1 MQIRTLVFIG
11 IACIIVS
18 MALYFYLNM
27 DTLFDNLKTVKK
39 RILHE
44 KETKQTLVVI
54 DTKSQ
59 EKLDKAAVKAAEA
72 AEAENKTPAPS
83 QNIAPT
89 IPSTKSEISPEVD
102 ELNWELEKLKR
113 DLERHNHYD
122 ENRQYDKPCKTET
135 VSSSSTQTPT
145 PTLTPTQTQTQT
157 PTQTPIAQKYEE
169 AFLVKSNI
177 FNKDESNK
185 VCKALFNSR
194 AATRD
199 ELNADY
205 NNGANWCNYGWT
217 TDGSAYY
224 PLQDNSDS
232 PVCVGSKGLNGGALD
247 GAPKLG
253 ITCYGIKPIETEY
266 TSLDTI
272 YRDSSIAEADISML
286 ETYRKMM
293 SSGKI
298 KVAPFNNKAWS
309 RYSFKDDT
317 LNIGNKTILTQ
328 KKDTSKDPNSIK
340 TEKVQVQG
348 IVNVT
353 PV

>member
-11 IACIIVS
+11 IACIISS

-44 KETKQTLVVI
+44 KETKQALVEI
-54 DTKSQ
+54 DTKSK
-59 EKLDKAAVKAAEA
+59 EKLEKAAVKEA
-72 AEAENKTPAPS
+72 ALAQPKPS
-83 QNIAPT
+83 CQTVTPT
-89 IPSTKSEISPEVD
+89 IPSSKSVISSDVD
-102 ELNWELEKLKR
+102 ELNKELEKLKR
-113 DLERHNHYD
+113 DLERHSRYH
-122 ENRQYDKPCKTET
+122 EHSKTRSTEPEPT
-135 VSSSSTQTPT
+135 STQ
-145 PTLTPTQTQTQT
+145 QS
-157 PTQTPIAQKYEE
+157 AQKKEE
-169 AFLVKSNI
+169 SFLVKSNI

-194 AATRD
+194 AATRE

-217 TDGSAYY
+217 MDGSAYY
-224 PLQDNSDS
+224 PLQNNSDT
-232 PVCVGSKGLNGGALD
+232 PICVGSKGLNGGALD

-253 ITCYGIKPIETEY
+253 ITCYGTKPTEREY
-266 TSLDTI
+266 TSLDKI
-272 YRDSSIAEADISML
+272 YRDSSMAEADIAML
-286 ETYRKMM
+286 EKYREMM
-293 SSGKI
+293 SAGKI
-298 KVAPFNNKAWS
+298 KVAPFNDNVWS
-309 RYSFKDDT
+309 RYSFKDDRLT
-317 LNIGNKTILTQ
+317 IGNNTILTQ

-340 TEKVQVQG
+340 TETVQVQG

>member
-11 IACIIVS
+11 IVCIIVS

-44 KETKQTLVVI
+44 KETKQTLVEI

-59 EKLDKAAVKAAEA
+59 EKLDKAVVKAAA
-72 AEAENKTPAPS
+72 AATSPAP
-83 QNIAPT
+83 APAT
-89 IPSTKSEISPEVD
+89 TPSTKSEISPDVD
-102 ELNWELEKLKR
+102 KLNKELEKLKH
-113 DLERHNHYD
+113 DLERHSHYTR
-122 ENRQYDKPCKTET
+122 NKTFDNAT
-135 VSSSSTQTPT
+135 APA
-145 PTLTPTQTQTQT
+145 PAPA
-157 PTQTPIAQKYEE
+157 PAQKHEE

-177 FNKDESNK
+177 FNKNESNK

-194 AATRD
+194 AATRE

-224 PLQDNSDS
+224 PLQHNSDT

-253 ITCYGIKPIETEY
+253 ITCYGVKPTETEY
-266 TSLDTI
+266 TSLATI

-286 ETYRKMM
+286 DKYRQMM

-298 KVAPFNNKAWS
+298 KVAPFNDKVWS
-309 RYSFKDDT
+309 RYSYKDDQ
-317 LNIGNKTILTQ
+317 LHIGNKTIVTQ

-340 TEKVQVQG
+340 TETVQVQS
-348 IVNVT
+348 IVHK
-353 PV
+353 

>member
-11 IACIIVS
+11 IACIISS

-44 KETKQTLVVI
+44 KETKQALVEI
-54 DTKSQ
+54 DTKTK
-59 EKLDKAAVKAAEA
+59 EKLEKAAAKAKAEVA
-72 AEAENKTPAPS
+72 PPAPPAQPPQAS
-83 QNIAPT
+83 TQPQPPK
-89 IPSTKSEISPEVD
+89 IPSAKSEISTDVE
-102 ELNWELEKLKR
+102 ELNKELEKLKR
-113 DLERHNHYD
+113 DLEKHSQFHAK
-122 ENRQYDKPCKTET
+122 QPTPAPAPVPASKP
-135 VSSSSTQTPT
+135 VSSPVPAPTTSSASASDQP
-145 PTLTPTQTQTQT
+145 LSH
-157 PTQTPIAQKYEE
+157 KKEE
-169 AFLVKSNI
+169 VFLVKSNI

-194 AATRD
+194 VATRE

-217 TDGSAYY
+217 MDGSAYY
-224 PLQDNSDS
+224 PLQNNSDT
-232 PVCVGSKGLNGGALD
+232 PMCVGSKGLNGGALD

-253 ITCYGIKPIETEY
+253 ITCYGTKPTENEY
-266 TSLDTI
+266 TSLDKI
-272 YRDSSIAEADISML
+272 YRDSSIAEADIAML
-286 ETYRKMM
+286 EKYREMM
-293 SSGKI
+293 SAGKI
-298 KVAPFNNKAWS
+298 KVAPFNDKAWS
-309 RYSFKDDT
+309 RYSFKDDSLT
-317 LNIGNKTILTQ
+317 IGNKTIVTQ

>member
-11 IACIIVS
+11 IACIISS

-44 KETKQTLVVI
+44 KETKQALVEI
-54 DTKSQ
+54 DTKSK
-59 EKLDKAAVKAAEA
+59 EKLEKAAAKAAVA
-72 AEAENKTPAPS
+72 PPS
-83 QNIAPT
+83 QDISPT
-89 IPSTKSEISPEVD
+89 IPSASSEISADVED
-102 ELNWELEKLKR
+102 LNKELEKLKR
-113 DLERHNHYD
+113 DLEKHSQFNIGQD
-122 ENRQYDKPCKTET
+122 NTPNNKIDTPSCAKPTETSSSVNTPTASSAPATDKPLSPK
-135 VSSSSTQTPT
+135 Q
-145 PTLTPTQTQTQT
+145 
-157 PTQTPIAQKYEE
+157 EE
-169 AFLVKSNI
+169 VFLVKSNI

-194 AATRD
+194 AATRE

-217 TDGSAYY
+217 MDGSAYY
-224 PLQDNSDS
+224 PLQNNSDT
-232 PVCVGSKGLNGGALD
+232 PMCVGSKGLNGGALD

-253 ITCYGIKPIETEY
+253 ITCYGTKPSEKEY
-266 TSLDTI
+266 TSLDKI
-272 YRDSSIAEADISML
+272 YRDSSIAEADITML
-286 ETYRKMM
+286 EKYREMM
-293 SSGKI
+293 SAGKI
-298 KVAPFNNKAWS
+298 KVAPFNDKVWS

-317 LNIGNKTILTQ
+317 LTIGNKTIVTQ

-348 IVNVT
+348 IVSVSS
-353 PV
+353 V

>member
-44 KETKQTLVVI
+44 KETKQALVEI
-54 DTKSQ
+54 DTKSK
-59 EKLDKAAVKAAEA
+59 EKLDKAAVKEEA
-72 AEAENKTPAPS
+72 ATQSKSSCQTVT
-83 QNIAPT
+83 PT
-89 IPSTKSEISPEVD
+89 IPSTKSVISPDVD
-102 ELNWELEKLKR
+102 EINKELEKLKI
-113 DLERHNHYD
+113 DLERHSRYH
-122 ENRQYDKPCKTET
+122 EPRKTCATEPI
-135 VSSSSTQTPT
+135 SP
-145 PTLTPTQTQTQT
+145 PTQQTAQT
-157 PTQTPIAQKYEE
+157 AQTAEQKKEE

-177 FNKDESNK
+177 FNKNESNK

-194 AATRD
+194 AATRE

-224 PLQDNSDS
+224 PLQNNTDT

-253 ITCYGIKPIETEY
+253 ITCYGVKPTESEY
-266 TSLDTI
+266 TSLDKI
-272 YRDSSIAEADISML
+272 YRDSSIAESDIAML
-286 ETYRKMM
+286 EKYREMM
-293 SSGKI
+293 SAGKI
-298 KVAPFNNKAWS
+298 KVAPFNDKVWS
-309 RYSFKDDT
+309 RYSFKDDR
-317 LNIGNKTILTQ
+317 LNIGNSTILTQ

>member
-11 IACIIVS
+11 IACIISS

-44 KETKQTLVVI
+44 KETKQALVEI
-54 DTKSQ
+54 DTKSK
-59 EKLDKAAVKAAEA
+59 EKLEKAAAKAAV
-72 AEAENKTPAPS
+72 APPP
-83 QNIAPT
+83 QPPQPPPT
-89 IPSTKSEISPEVD
+89 PSTKSVISSDVE
-102 ELNWELEKLKR
+102 ELNKELEKLKR
-113 DLERHNHYD
+113 DLEKHSKFDRGHN
-122 ENRQYDKPCKTET
+122 QTDKTDKTCGAQ
-135 VSSSSTQTPT
+135 SASTYAPVPAPVQE
-145 PTLTPTQTQTQT
+145 QSV
-157 PTQTPIAQKYEE
+157 AQKKEE
-169 AFLVKSNI
+169 VFLVKSNI
-177 FNKDESNK
+177 FNKNESNK

-194 AATRD
+194 AATRE

-217 TDGSAYY
+217 MDGSAYY
-224 PLQDNSDS
+224 PLQNNSDT

-253 ITCYGIKPIETEY
+253 ITCYGTKPTEKEY
-266 TSLDTI
+266 TSLDKI
-272 YRDSSIAEADISML
+272 YRDSSIAEADMAML
-286 ETYRKMM
+286 EKYREMM
-293 SSGKI
+293 TAGKI
-298 KVAPFNNKAWS
+298 KVAPFNDKVWS

-317 LNIGNKTILTQ
+317 LNIGDKTILTQ

>member
-11 IACIIVS
+11 IVCIIVS

-27 DTLFDNLKTVKK
+27 DTLFDNLKTVQK

-44 KETKQTLVVI
+44 KETKQTLVEI
-54 DTKSQ
+54 DAKSK
-59 EKLDKAAVKAAEA
+59 EKLDKAAAKAEVPV
-72 AEAENKTPAPS
+72 PAPS
-83 QNIAPT
+83 A
-89 IPSTKSEISPEVD
+89 PSTKSIISSDVED
-102 ELNWELEKLKR
+102 LNKELEKLKR
-113 DLERHNHYD
+113 DLEKHSRFDGGHHSHNQSSTD
-122 ENRQYDKPCKTET
+122 KKPVDKPAPDFK
-135 VSSSSTQTPT
+135 
-145 PTLTPTQTQTQT
+145 
-157 PTQTPIAQKYEE
+157 KNEE

-194 AATRD
+194 AATRE

-217 TDGSAYY
+217 TDGAAYY
-224 PLQDNSDS
+224 PLQNNSDT
-232 PVCVGSKGLNGGALD
+232 PACVGSKGLNGGALD

-253 ITCYGIKPIETEY
+253 ITCYGVKPTEKEY
-266 TSLDTI
+266 TSLETI
-272 YRDSSIAEADISML
+272 YRDSSIAEADITML
-286 ETYRKMM
+286 EKYRQMM

-298 KVAPFNNKAWS
+298 KVAPFNDKVWS
-309 RYSFKDDT
+309 RYSFKDDR
-317 LNIGNKTILTQ
+317 LNIGNNTIITQ

>member
-1 MQIRTLVFIG
+1 MQISTLVFIG
-11 IACIIVS
+11 IACIISS

-44 KETKQTLVVI
+44 KETKQALVEI
-54 DTKSQ
+54 DTKSK
-59 EKLDKAAVKAAEA
+59 EKLEKAATKAQPP
-72 AEAENKTPAPS
+72 TQPPT
-83 QNIAPT
+83 QPTT
-89 IPSTKSEISPEVD
+89 IPSAKSVISTDVD
-102 ELNWELEKLKR
+102 DLNKELEKLKR
-113 DLERHNHYD
+113 DLERHSRFDGGHQSNQS
-122 ENRQYDKPCKTET
+122 NKTRDQLKLANTPAPAPTTNSASTSDQPLAPKKEET
-135 VSSSSTQTPT
+135 
-145 PTLTPTQTQTQT
+145 
-157 PTQTPIAQKYEE
+157 
-169 AFLVKSNI
+169 FLVKSNI

-194 AATRD
+194 AATRE

-217 TDGSAYY
+217 VDGSAYY
-224 PLQDNSDS
+224 PLQNNSDT

-253 ITCYGIKPIETEY
+253 ITCYGTKPTEKEY
-266 TSLDTI
+266 TSLNTI

-286 ETYRKMM
+286 EKYREMM

-298 KVAPFNNKAWS
+298 KVAPFNDKVWS
-309 RYSFKDDT
+309 RYSFKDDR
-317 LNIGNKTILTQ
+317 LNIGNNTILTQ

-348 IVNVT
+348 IVNVKS
-353 PV
+353 V